1 LSFSGYEPYKG
12 DFNKKTKGVLIA
24 LERGITVP
32 FAIFNLQP
40 RGTIFLDP
48 GVAVYPGM
56 IIGEHSKDNDIIVN
70 ICKTKKHSNMRSSGA
85 DEAVKIVPA
94 RKFTLELALEYIEND
109 ELLEITPQ
117 NIRMRKKLL
126 DVHERK
132 RSEKQDTVV

>member
-1 LSFSGYEPYKG
+1 
-12 DFNKKTKGVLIA
+12 
-24 LERGITVP
+24 
-32 FAIFNLQP
+32 
-40 RGTIFLDP
+40 
-48 GVAVYPGM
+48 
-56 IIGEHSKDNDIIVN
+56 
-70 ICKTKKHSNMRSSGA
+70 MRSSGA